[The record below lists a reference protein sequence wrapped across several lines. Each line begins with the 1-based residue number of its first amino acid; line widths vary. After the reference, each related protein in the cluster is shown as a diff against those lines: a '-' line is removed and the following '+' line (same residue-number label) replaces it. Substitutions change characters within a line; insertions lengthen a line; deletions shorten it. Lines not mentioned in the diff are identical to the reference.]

1 MGLPEDVCISRG
13 VPVFRTSGRRGYWYV
28 AWLYLGTLVG
38 AGFATGREVL
48 RFFAAYGSWGLG
60 GTLLAGVL
68 FALAGAAVA
77 QIAGR
82 VGARNYREYYGAILP
97 PAWAGLMDGLTSVF
111 FFLVLVVS
119 IAGMTQLASDLMPAS
134 TGVAPY
140 AAGGL
145 LVTLVLAGSTTALA
159 FGRALGPVQLGLVL
173 VLSLLTWRAPGPASG
188 SGPWPGSA
196 GTAIMPPWWVAALLY
211 FAYNHA
217 LSLSIL
223 TGAARLTRRE
233 QAVRGAALGGLLLGF
248 MLTAATVAI
257 LLLLPG
263 AALSPFPLSY
273 AAQRLGAGWS
283 ALYSLLLA
291 GAMLTTAVA
300 VLWALYQRYP
310 NGRGLVLTAI
320 VAAYAAARGTFA
332 TFIDVVYP
340 FMGAA
345 GMLMVAA
352 LVRAHVMGPAGFP
365 PPRGE

>member
-1 MGLPEDVCISRG
+1 MPEV
-13 VPVFRTSGRRGYWYV
+13 RTSSRRGSWYV
-28 AWLYLGTLVG
+28 AWLYLGTSVG

-48 RFFAAYGSWGLG
+48 RFFAAYGPWGLG
-60 GTLLAGVL
+60 GTLVAGIL

-119 IAGMTQLASDLMPAS
+119 LAGMAQLAADSAPA
-134 TGVAPY
+134 TAGAAPY
-140 AAGGL
+140 AAAGL
-145 LVTLVLAGSTTALA
+145 LVALVLAGPTTALA
-159 FGRALGPVQLGLVL
+159 VGRALGPVQLGLVL
-173 VLSLLTWRAPGPASG
+173 LLSLLTWRAMGPNPAA
-188 SGPWPGSA
+188 GPWPGGA
-196 GTAIMPPWWVAALLY
+196 AVTIMPPWWVAALLY

-223 TGAARLTRRE
+223 TGAARLSPRRH
-233 QAVRGAALGGLLLGF
+233 AVRGAALGGIMLGF
-248 MLTAATVAI
+248 MLAAATVAI

-283 ALYSLLLA
+283 LLYSLLLA

-300 VLWALYQRYP
+300 VLWALHQRYP
-310 NGRGLVLTAI
+310 SGRGLVLMA
-320 VAAYAAARGTFA
+320 VAAAITAARGTFA
-332 TFIDVVYP
+332 LFIDVVYP
-340 FMGAA
+340 IMGSA

-352 LVRAHVMGPAGFP
+352 LVRAHLLGPAGFP
-365 PPRGE
+365 PARGE